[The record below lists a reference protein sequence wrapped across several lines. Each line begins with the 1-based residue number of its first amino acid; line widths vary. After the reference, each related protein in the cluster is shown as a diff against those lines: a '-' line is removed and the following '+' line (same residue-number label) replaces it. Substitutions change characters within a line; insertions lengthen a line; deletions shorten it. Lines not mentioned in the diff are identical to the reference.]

1 MILKDKRFQKQGVIM
16 NRDLGINLC
25 RVTEAAALGSAKY
38 LGQGRKNESDN
49 IAVDQMRQC
58 FPI

>member
-1 MILKDKRFQKQGVIM
+1 MM